1 MEMQGTRQLKVQQQQ
16 AWDALNNPEVLKACI
31 PGCDRIEA
39 SAENEFS
46 MGTALKIGPVSAKF
60 SGKIVLSDINPPA
73 SYTLNFEGQGGVAGF
88 GKGTAKVTLTPNAEG
103 CELGY
108 SVTAQVGGKIAQL
121 GQRLIDGVAKSL
133 SEEFFKRFDLET
145 EKIYPPLTAIAA
157 TAPVAESEDTES
169 KGWPNWVWFVA
180 AAVVLG
186 LIYAAR

>member
-39 SAENEFS
+39 SGANEFS

-60 SGKIVLSDINPPA
+60 NGKIKLSEINAPV

-88 GKGTAKVTLTPNAEG
+88 GKGTAKVNLTPHAEG
-103 CELGY
+103 CELSY
-108 SVTAQVGGKIAQL
+108 NVSAQVGGKIAQL

-133 SEEFFKRFDLET
+133 SEEFFKRFDAET
-145 EKIYPPLTAIAA
+145 ERLYPVSEAPVETPIEPVAKSPSWPSWVWIAA
-157 TAPVAESEDTES
+157 VAVLA
-169 KGWPNWVWFVA
+169 G
-180 AAVVLG
+180 VVYVL
-186 LIYAAR
+186 R